1 MPSPAQP
8 LYPHTLNPPPSDE
21 DTLTVDVDALC
32 DAFDRSGTSV
42 MYINTHLSEAD
53 AQAMFDS
60 HQLVAEFDSVRGVD
74 AIRHATDEEL
84 AVAEAGEA
92 AKAPAK
98 ASPVA
103 EAAEAAEEVQAHAQQ
118 RRSTRDQ

>member
-8 LYPHTLNPPPSDE
+8 LYPHTLTPPPSGDE
-21 DTLTVDVDALC
+21 PLTVDVDALC

-60 HQLVAEFDSVRGVD
+60 HELVAEFDAVRGVD

-84 AVAEAGEA
+84 AEAEVAKA

-103 EAAEAAEEVQAHAQQ
+103 EAADAAEEVQAHAQQ
-118 RRSTRDQ
+118 RRSTRE

>member
-1 MPSPAQP
+1 MPVAQP
-8 LYPHTLNPPPSDE
+8 LYPHTLTSPPSGDE
-21 DTLTVDVDALC
+21 DTPLTVDVDALC

-60 HQLVAEFDSVRGVD
+60 HELVAEFDAVRGVD

-84 AVAEAGEA
+84 ATAEASQA

-98 ASPVA
+98 TSPVA
-103 EAAEAAEEVQAHAQQ
+103 EAADAAEEVQAHAQQ
-118 RRSTRDQ
+118 RRGTRE